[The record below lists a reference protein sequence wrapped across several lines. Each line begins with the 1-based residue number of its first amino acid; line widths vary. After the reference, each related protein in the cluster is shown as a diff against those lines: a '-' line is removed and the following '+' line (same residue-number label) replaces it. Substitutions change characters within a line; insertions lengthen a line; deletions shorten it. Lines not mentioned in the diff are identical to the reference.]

1 MDALFISKFKH
12 TKSLYIEMNN
22 GISTVFPKLFWILS
36 ILYTAIAIF
45 IFTYYRQIT
54 PAIIIF
60 IFAIFMGIYP
70 FIKNHVI
77 ENKRQKQFLAIYDE
91 IPESFVNF
99 YEDNLKTTT
108 PANNAEITI
117 EYDKIT
123 KLKQTK
129 NLYLIIL
136 KQNLV
141 VMVDK
146 NEFKKGNC
154 EEFEKFIVSK
164 ATKAKNKL

>member
-60 IFAIFMGIYP
+60 IFAIFMGLYP
-70 FIKNHVI
+70 FTKNHII

-91 IPESFVNF
+91 IPESITNF

-117 EYDKIT
+117 DYDKII

-136 KQNLV
+136 KENLV

-146 NEFKKGNC
+146 NGFEEGNC
-154 EEFEKFIVSK
+154 EDFEKFIVSK

>member
-1 MDALFISKFKH
+1 
-12 TKSLYIEMNN
+12 MNN